1 LTDRSEHFREEFLM
15 STDQP
20 ARNVVATRSILM
32 GALGACIVASMLT
45 PAVAATAPDCNW
57 APDDPAAV
65 VQSCTAQLS
74 VEKAP
79 ASWMYFNRGLAF
91 KVLGKLDEA
100 HRDYSRA
107 IELDP
112 SFAAAYANRG
122 NVRIIRNDV
131 NGAMA
136 DFRKALALDPNDDVT
151 RANFEAIEAALR
163 KVGGDK
169 SASSIG
175 SDAAP

>member
-1 LTDRSEHFREEFLM
+1 M

-20 ARNVVATRSILM
+20 ARNAVATRSMLM

-163 KVGGDK
+163 KVGAGK
-169 SASSIG
+169 STNGIASG
-175 SDAAP
+175 AAP

>member
-1 LTDRSEHFREEFLM
+1 M
-15 STDQP
+15 
-20 ARNVVATRSILM
+20 ARRSILTS
-32 GALGACIVASMLT
+32 ASSVCLLVSLLT
-45 PAVAATAPDCNW
+45 PAFALPSADCQW

-100 HRDYSRA
+100 HRDYSKA

-122 NVRIIRNDV
+122 NVRNHPQQCQRSLGRFPKGTCARPKRRRDPRELRGDRS
-131 NGAMA
+131 GAQKG
-136 DFRKALALDPNDDVT
+136 R
-151 RANFEAIEAALR
+151 RRQIY
-163 KVGGDK
+163 
-169 SASSIG
+169 
-175 SDAAP
+175 

>member
-1 LTDRSEHFREEFLM
+1 M
-15 STDQP
+15 STDPP
-20 ARNVVATRSILM
+20 ARTAAATRSILT
-32 GALGACIVASMLT
+32 GASSVCLIASFLT
-45 PAVAATAPDCNW
+45 PAFALPSADCQW
-57 APDDPAAV
+57 GSEDPAAV
-65 VQSCTAQLS
+65 VQSCTVRLS

-79 ASWMYFNRGLAF
+79 AAWMYFNRGLAF

-100 HRDYSRA
+100 HRDYSKA

-122 NVRIIRNDV
+122 NVRIIRNNV

-136 DFRKALALDPNDDVT
+136 DFRKALALDPSDDVN

-163 KVGGDK
+163 NVGAGK
-169 SASSIG
+169 SINGIA

>member
-1 LTDRSEHFREEFLM
+1 M

-20 ARNVVATRSILM
+20 ARNAVATRSILM
-32 GALGACIVASMLT
+32 SASSVCLRCRFADARVCT
-45 PAVAATAPDCNW
+45 PISRLRW
-57 APDDPAAV
+57 APDDPTAV

-79 ASWMYFNRGLAF
+79 AAWMYFNRGLAF

-100 HRDYSRA
+100 HRDYSKA

-122 NVRIIRNDV
+122 NVRNH
-131 NGAMA
+131 
-136 DFRKALALDPNDDVT
+136 PQ
-151 RANFEAIEAALR
+151 
-163 KVGGDK
+163 
-169 SASSIG
+169 
-175 SDAAP
+175 

>member
-1 LTDRSEHFREEFLM
+1 MSASSVCLLASLM
-15 STDQP
+15 
-20 ARNVVATRSILM
+20 
-32 GALGACIVASMLT
+32 T
-45 PAVAATAPDCNW
+45 PASALLSADCQWAT
-57 APDDPAAV
+57 DDPAAV

-79 ASWMYFNRGLAF
+79 AAWMYFNRGLAF

-100 HRDYSRA
+100 HRDYSKA

-122 NVRIIRNDV
+122 NVRIIRNNV
-131 NGAMA
+131 SGAMA
-136 DFRKALALDPNDDVT
+136 DFRKALALDPNDDAT

-163 KVGGDK
+163 KVGAGK
-169 SASSIG
+169 SSDSIATG
-175 SDAAP
+175 AAP

>member
-1 LTDRSEHFREEFLM
+1 M

-20 ARNVVATRSILM
+20 ARNAVATRSILVS
-32 GALGACIVASMLT
+32 AASAWLLAGLLT
-45 PAVAATAPDCNW
+45 PAVALPSADCQW

-79 ASWMYFNRGLAF
+79 AAWMYFNRGLAF

-100 HRDYSRA
+100 HRDYSKA

-136 DFRKALALDPNDDVT
+136 DFRRALALDPNDDVT

-163 KVGGDK
+163 KVGAGK
-169 SASSIG
+169 STSGIAF
-175 SDAAP
+175 DTAP

>member
-1 LTDRSEHFREEFLM
+1 
-15 STDQP
+15 
-20 ARNVVATRSILM
+20 
-32 GALGACIVASMLT
+32 
-45 PAVAATAPDCNW
+45 
-57 APDDPAAV
+57 
-65 VQSCTAQLS
+65 
-74 VEKAP
+74 
-79 ASWMYFNRGLAF
+79 MYFNRGLAF

-100 HRDYSRA
+100 HFDYSKA

-136 DFRKALALDPNDDVT
+136 DFRRALALDPNDDVT

-163 KVGGDK
+163 KVGAGK
-169 SASSIG
+169 STSGIAF
-175 SDAAP
+175 DTAP

>member
-1 LTDRSEHFREEFLM
+1 M

-20 ARNVVATRSILM
+20 ARNAVAARSTFM
-32 GALGACIVASMLT
+32 GAASVSLLAGLLT
-45 PAVAATAPDCNW
+45 PAFAIPTVDCNW
-57 APDDPAAV
+57 VPDDPAAV
-65 VQSCTAQLS
+65 VQACTAQLS

-91 KVLGKLDEA
+91 KVLGKLDDA

-131 NGAMA
+131 KGAMA

-151 RANFEAIEAALR
+151 RANVEAIEAAL
-163 KVGGDK
+163 KKIGAGKGK
-169 SASSIG
+169 SSNGIASG
-175 SDAAP
+175 AAP

>member
-1 LTDRSEHFREEFLM
+1 M

-20 ARNVVATRSILM
+20 ARNAVATRSILM
-32 GALGACIVASMLT
+32 SAASAWLLAGLLT
-45 PAVAATAPDCNW
+45 PAVALPSADCQW

-79 ASWMYFNRGLAF
+79 AAWMYFNRGLAF

-100 HRDYSRA
+100 HRDYSKA

-136 DFRKALALDPNDDVT
+136 DLSTCARPKRRRDP
-151 RANFEAIEAALR
+151 RELR
-163 KVGGDK
+163 GDRSGAQK
-169 SASSIG
+169 SRRRQIY
-175 SDAAP
+175 

>member
-1 LTDRSEHFREEFLM
+1 M

-20 ARNVVATRSILM
+20 ARNAVATRSILM
-32 GALGACIVASMLT
+32 SVSSVCLLASLLT
-45 PAVAATAPDCNW
+45 PAFASPSVDCNW
-57 APDDPAAV
+57 VPDDPAAV

-74 VEKAP
+74 IEKAP

-91 KVLGKLDEA
+91 KVLGKLDDA

-112 SFAAAYANRG
+112 SFAAGYANRG

-131 NGAMA
+131 KGAMA

-151 RANFEAIEAALR
+151 RANLDAIEAALR
-163 KVGGDK
+163 KVGAGK
-169 SASSIG
+169 SSNGIASG
-175 SDAAP
+175 AAP

>member
-1 LTDRSEHFREEFLM
+1 M

-20 ARNVVATRSILM
+20 ARNAVATGSIRVA
-32 GALGACIVASMLT
+32 ALGVCIVAFLLT
-45 PAVAATAPDCNW
+45 PAVAATAPYCNW

-91 KVLGKLDEA
+91 KALGKLDEA
-100 HRDYSRA
+100 HGDYSRA

-122 NVRIIRNDV
+122 NVRIVRNDV

-163 KVGGDK
+163 KVGAGT
-169 SASSIG
+169 SSNGIA
-175 SDAAP
+175 SDAAQ

>member
-1 LTDRSEHFREEFLM
+1 M

-20 ARNVVATRSILM
+20 ARNAVTARSIVM
-32 GALGACIVASMLT
+32 SAASVCLLASLLT
-45 PAVAATAPDCNW
+45 PAFAMPSVDCNW
-57 APDDPAAV
+57 VPDDPAAV

-91 KVLGKLDEA
+91 KVLGKLDDA

-131 NGAMA
+131 KGAMA

-151 RANFEAIEAALR
+151 RANVEAIEAALR
-163 KVGGDK
+163 KVGAGK
-169 SASSIG
+169 SSNG
-175 SDAAP
+175 SRRAPLRKPRDLSL